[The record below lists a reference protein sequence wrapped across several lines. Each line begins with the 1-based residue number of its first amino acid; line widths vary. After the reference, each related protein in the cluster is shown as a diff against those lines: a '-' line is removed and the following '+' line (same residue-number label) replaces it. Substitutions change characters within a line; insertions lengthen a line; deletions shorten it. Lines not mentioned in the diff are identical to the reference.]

1 MEEKNKKNIR
11 ILIADDHAI
20 VREGLKQIV
29 ARSEGLHVAGEAD
42 SAASLFHL
50 LEQDDWDIVV
60 LDINMPDRSG
70 LDALKQIKVQY
81 PEVPVLILSMY
92 SEAQYGVRAIKA
104 GAAGYLKKVSA
115 PEELVTAIKKI
126 VRGEHY
132 ISASLAE
139 KLAESIGGKHTGAPH
154 ESLSDREYQVLCQIA
169 QGQSA
174 EDIARSLSISVPTVY
189 SYRNRIMEKL
199 HLKSNVELTQYA
211 LQHQLIDL

>member
-115 PEELVTAIKKI
+115 PEELVTA
-126 VRGEHY
+126 
-132 ISASLAE
+132 
-139 KLAESIGGKHTGAPH
+139 
-154 ESLSDREYQVLCQIA
+154 
-169 QGQSA
+169 
-174 EDIARSLSISVPTVY
+174 
-189 SYRNRIMEKL
+189 
-199 HLKSNVELTQYA
+199 
-211 LQHQLIDL
+211 